1 MKNKDLAFISIRI
14 LSLYIFTKALLGIGS
29 IVNLMITQIGIG
41 IIPVKQ
47 LVFTFLNSFGLA
59 FVISILLWV
68 FADKISSLVIGKKEN
83 LQEGHS
89 KITLKSIQAIA
100 ISTVG
105 LIIIVSGLPELVKVI
120 LDYNF
125 AISQF
130 STTDPNL
137 KLMTTYKLIEV
148 FVKLALGLGLFI
160 GANKITDKLRNLSH

>member
-59 FVISILLWV
+59 LVISILLWI
-68 FADKISSLVIGKKEN
+68 FADKISNLVIGKKEN

-89 KITLKSIQAIA
+89 KITLKNIQAIV

-105 LIIIVSGLPELVKVI
+105 LIIIVSGLP
-120 LDYNF
+120 
-125 AISQF
+125 
-130 STTDPNL
+130 
-137 KLMTTYKLIEV
+137 
-148 FVKLALGLGLFI
+148 
-160 GANKITDKLRNLSH
+160 